1 VRSFKPAWWLPSA
14 HLQTVWPT
22 LMRRKPVVALR
33 RERWELPDGDFLD
46 LDWTPADSGP
56 IVIVLHG
63 LEGSASSPY
72 ARGILHTIDAWG
84 WRGLL
89 MHFRGCSGEPN
100 RLPRTYHSGETSD
113 LDALVARI
121 GTQYPGE
128 PLAVIGYSVGG
139 NVLLKWLGET
149 GNGTHIR
156 CAVAVSVPFDL
167 HGAADRLERGVSRL
181 YQWWLLSKL
190 RASLQR
196 KARLRLLP
204 HAVGDLSRLHT
215 FRAWDDRVTAPLHGF
230 SGVEEYYT
238 LASSRQYLKDIQTP
252 TLILHARDDPF
263 MTPEVIPGPSELSPP
278 VTFELSERGGHVGF
292 ISGNIPG
299 RPRYWLE
306 DRIPRFL
313 QAYLP

>member
-1 VRSFKPAWWLPSA
+1 
-14 HLQTVWPT
+14 
-22 LMRRKPVVALR
+22 MVALR

-46 LDWTPADSGP
+46 LDWTPASSGP

-72 ARGILHTIDAWG
+72 ARGILHAIDAWG

-100 RLPRTYHSGETSD
+100 RLPRTYHSGETRD
-113 LDALVARI
+113 LDALVDRI

-149 GNGTHIR
+149 GTGTHIR
-156 CAVAVSVPFDL
+156 CAVAVSVPFEL

-204 HAVGDLSRLHT
+204 HAVGDLPRLRT

-230 SGVEEYYT
+230 SGVEEYYRV
-238 LASSRQYLKDIQTP
+238 ASSRQYIKDIQTP

-263 MTPEVIPGPSELSPP
+263 MTPDVIPGPSQLSPS

-306 DRIPRFL
+306 ERIPRFL
-313 QAYLP
+313 QTHLEQATGTILV